1 MPLFKFGH
9 VRAADLAGE
18 PDAVRRVL
26 FECGRRRM
34 SRRVQRGALAG
45 LLDGHVQPRERA
57 LGRPDREVEHAA
69 LSHELA
75 GLFDGDDRRATAPG
89 VDPGAASREQEHQKK
104 TNQDSHARP

>member
-1 MPLFKFGH
+1 MPLFKFGTS
-9 VRAADLAGE
+9 VRPISRVSRTRSGASCLSAAG
-18 PDAVRRVL
+18 AVCAVEYSEVL
-26 FECGRRRM
+26 WPACSM
-34 SRRVQRGALAG
+34 V
-45 LLDGHVQPRERA
+45 DVQPRERA
-57 LGRPDREVEHAA
+57 LGAADREVEHAA